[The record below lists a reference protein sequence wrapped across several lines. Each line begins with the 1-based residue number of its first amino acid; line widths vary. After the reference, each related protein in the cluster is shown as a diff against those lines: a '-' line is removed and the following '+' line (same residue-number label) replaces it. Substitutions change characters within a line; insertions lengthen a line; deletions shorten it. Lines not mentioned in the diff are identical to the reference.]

1 MYITLGRQIPVAK
14 PNKIEARHIRPGL
27 ENTRRHNE
35 ATCIITIQSSKVAG
49 CSLLVWSPWLSTL
62 LQDSQEAGRRSNPP
76 DKITLC
82 RNPPA
87 RTEPRGSYDL
97 GEFCPGVGIGR
108 SPERHADRRGIE
120 GVSTANDNALWEQHG
135 KLVNSAQKRYQ
146 S

>member
-1 MYITLGRQIPVAK
+1 MCGLRDCRRFFKTVKRKVGGQI
-14 PNKIEARHIRPGL
+14 
-27 ENTRRHNE
+27 
-35 ATCIITIQSSKVAG
+35 
-49 CSLLVWSPWLSTL
+49 
-62 LQDSQEAGRRSNPP
+62 PP

-120 GVSTANDNALWEQHG
+120 GVSTANDNAL
-135 KLVNSAQKRYQ
+135 
-146 S
+146 